1 MLIQWVSNQSE
12 SAKTILDN
20 RFQDVLD
27 FLWHTIKFLH
37 QNLEELNNFWIVVV
51 NTEVQT
57 IEEGHWILI
66 DVGIVFTDD

>member
-27 FLWHTIKFLH
+27 FLWHTIEFLH